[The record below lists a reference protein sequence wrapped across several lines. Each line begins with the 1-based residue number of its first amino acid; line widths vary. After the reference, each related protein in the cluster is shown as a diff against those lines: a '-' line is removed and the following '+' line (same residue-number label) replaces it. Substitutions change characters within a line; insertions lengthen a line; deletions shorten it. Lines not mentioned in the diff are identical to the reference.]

1 MKNEYVWAS
10 GRFEHKY
17 KNQKNSKVFG
27 VLLAQDDLHAR
38 LTKKKEEKKIPTH
51 PPTPG
56 SAFPLPPTFLFPVA
70 K

>member
-10 GRFEHKY
+10 GRFKLKY

-38 LTKKKEEKKIPTH
+38 LTKKKKKKKY
-51 PPTPG
+51 PPI
-56 SAFPLPPTFLFPVA
+56 PLPLAVHSPSLPPFFFQ
-70 K
+70 